1 MQSLE
6 NAFPITMIS
15 TPRCVLT
22 TCSQVDR
29 VEDVIRDTRKADYDH
44 VPVTLGEHDDEVVG
58 VLRTKPCR
66 TGHVRDEL
74 EPLSEPLLIGGDAS
88 ILDFV
93 RQAHKQPCRLVLAGN
108 RISGLV
114 TLSDLQKLAARA
126 ALFGLMTDL
135 ELLLQ
140 ETIKRSFDPSQ
151 WKQILTDRRRG
162 NLRRKIGEAERGRV
176 FIDDEILYTE
186 LCDKLDIVR
195 ELPNLRLSL
204 RQKKRLVNLRD
215 QLAHANNFAASE
227 KAALDAC
234 QAVRDALALRQ
245 CLGSGNDDSGLEAL
259 AK

>member
-1 MQSLE
+1 MMQSLE
-6 NAFPITMIS
+6 NVFPITMIF
-15 TPRCVLT
+15 TPRYELT

-29 VEDVIRDTRKADYDH
+29 VEDVIRDTRKEDYDH

-58 VLRTKPCR
+58 VLKTNSCR
-66 TGHVRDEL
+66 TGYVRDAL

-93 RQAHKQPCRLVLAGN
+93 RQADKQPCRLVLAGN

-114 TLSDLQKLAARA
+114 TLSDLQKLPARA

-140 ETIKRSFDPSQ
+140 KTIKRSFDLTQ
-151 WKQILTDRRRG
+151 WKQILTDQRREK
-162 NLRRKIGEAERGRV
+162 LHRKIGEAERGRV

-195 ELPNLRLSL
+195 KLPNLKLSL
-204 RQKKRLVNLRD
+204 RQKKRLVMLRN
-215 QLAHANNFAASE
+215 QLAHANDFAASE
-227 KAALDAC
+227 KTAQDAC
-234 QAVRDALALRQ
+234 QAVRDALELRQ
-245 CLGSGNDDSGLEAL
+245 CLGSG
-259 AK
+259 